1 MSITKTRVGL
11 ERVAEAKRVAQAT
24 LDQLLVECGDMLLT
38 EDEISGLSAALPRLF
53 TLAEDM
59 GVVEK
64 PLPDWGR
71 EEIMRFLTI
80 AVRAAVPLRVVSFT
94 LATDDGSP
102 PF

>member
-1 MSITKTRVGL
+1 MNARI
-11 ERVAEAKRVAQAT
+11 ERIADKKRVAQAT

-38 EDEISGLSAALPRLF
+38 EDEMSGLIAALPRLAD
-53 TLAEDM
+53 LATDM
-59 GVVEK
+59 RCIDK
-64 PLPDWGR
+64 PIVDWKR
-71 EEIMRFLTI
+71 EEMMRFLTI